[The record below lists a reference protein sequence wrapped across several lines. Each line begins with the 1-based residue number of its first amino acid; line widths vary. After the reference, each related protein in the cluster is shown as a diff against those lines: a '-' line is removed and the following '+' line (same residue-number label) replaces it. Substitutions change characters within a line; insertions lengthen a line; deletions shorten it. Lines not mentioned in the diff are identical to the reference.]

1 MRILLINPPHSFSR
15 YNPLAGAGMALPPLG
30 LLYIAAYLRKELPEA
45 ELKVIDCPALKL
57 SAEDFEA
64 EVKAFRPDLAGVTVY
79 TGTFTS
85 SANAAAAIKKI
96 FPHCF
101 VAAGGPHATARPAQ
115 CLEKEGFDAV
125 IAGEGERAFA
135 ELAVRLA
142 KGLGPDGIGGLVLK
156 KRSGSGET
164 AARYAPLDLDTLP
177 MPARDLVD
185 LKLYRPAI
193 FGYKRFPVTSMV
205 TSRGCPFTCG
215 FCSKSVFGDQYRAQS
230 PERTLGE
237 ILWLIKDYGIREI
250 SFQDDTFTL
259 DRERVMK
266 LCALIK
272 ENGLNLTWSC
282 MTRVDLVDGE
292 LLKKMREIGCVS
304 IAFGI
309 DGASDGAC
317 GLMGKGFKMS
327 RAREAVLAARN
338 TGIETRGYYV
348 FGYPGETPVS
358 MKAALKNIMEIDTD
372 HVFFAFAHPFF
383 DTRLY
388 AEAKE
393 RDLLLAGDD
402 ELCDSYDNTQP
413 LIKVRGAESSDLLK
427 FCRRAY
433 LRYYLRPSR
442 LFNIITSV
450 RSAGDLAGR
459 LKALG
464 NLLKKPEARSQ

>member
-1 MRILLINPPHSFSR
+1 MKVLLVNPPHSFSR

-30 LLYIAAYLRKELPEA
+30 LLYIAAYLRKEMPEA
-45 ELKVIDCPALKL
+45 VIKVIDCPARKL

-64 EVKAFRPDLAGVTVY
+64 EVKAFRPDMAGVTVY

-85 SANAAAAIKKI
+85 SSNTAAAIKKI

-135 ELAVRLA
+135 ELAARLE
-142 KGLGPDGIGGLVLK
+142 KGLELAGIGGLILK
-156 KRSGSGET
+156 RNDPA
-164 AARYAPLDLDTLP
+164 AARYAPLDLNALP

-185 LKLYRPAI
+185 LKLYRPAT
-193 FGYKRFPVTSMV
+193 FGYKRLPVTSMV
-205 TSRGCPFTCG
+205 TSRGCPFNCG

-230 PERTLGE
+230 PERTLEE
-237 ILWLIKDYGIREI
+237 IRLLIKNYGIREI

-259 DRERVMK
+259 DRERVIK

-272 ENGLNLTWSC
+272 EKGLDLTWSC
-282 MTRVDLVDGE
+282 MTRVDLADGE
-292 LLKKMREIGCVS
+292 LLKKMKESGCVS

-309 DGASDGAC
+309 DGASDAAC
-317 GLMGKGFKMS
+317 GLMGKGFQVS
-327 RAREAVLAARN
+327 RAREAVLAARKE
-338 TGIETRGYYV
+338 GIETRGYYM
-348 FGYPGETPVS
+348 FGYPGETPAS
-358 MKAALKNIMEIDTD
+358 METALKNIMEIDTD

-393 RDLLLAGDD
+393 KNLLLADD
-402 ELCDSYDNTQP
+402 NELCDSYDNTQV
-413 LIKVRGAESSDLLK
+413 LIKVPGARAEDLLM

-464 NLLKKPEARSQ
+464 NLLKSG